1 MNILMWHAHQWA
13 RRLGRTGLAGLLMIA
28 VAVLIQFAHTLPLQ
42 AETIALDSRLLSL
55 QAAAKRG
62 VVTQP
67 LTVAA
72 SGFTDRLPP
81 TTAASAVIGQLEQ
94 LARAHGIQLL
104 RGQYA
109 QTPVAGTSLLRWQL
123 TLPVQAQ
130 YPNIMAFI
138 AASLQ
143 AQPTLALD
151 ELKLKRDTINTA
163 VLDADVRFNLYLRE
177 STP

>member
-1 MNILMWHAHQWA
+1 MNILMWHVYQWA
-13 RRLGRTGLAGLLMIA
+13 RRLGRTGIAGLLMIA
-28 VAVLIQFAHTLPLQ
+28 AALLIQFGRTVPLQ
-42 AETIALDSRLLSL
+42 AETVALDTRLLSL
-55 QAAAKRG
+55 QGAAKQI
-62 VVTQP
+62 VVQP
-67 LTVAA
+67 VSVPA

-94 LARAHGIQLL
+94 LAHAHGIQLL

-123 TLPVQAQ
+123 TLPIEAE

-151 ELKLKRDTINTA
+151 ELKLKRDTINTSK
-163 VLDADVRFNLYLRE
+163 LDADVRFNLYLRE
-177 STP
+177 SAP

>member
-13 RRLGRTGLAGLLMIA
+13 RRLGRTGIAGLLMIA
-28 VAVLIQFAHTLPLQ
+28 AAVLIQFARTVPLQ
-42 AETIALDSRLLSL
+42 AETAALDTRLLSL
-55 QAAAKRG
+55 QAATKQG
-62 VVTQP
+62 VVQP
-67 LTVAA
+67 VSVPA

-81 TTAASAVIGQLEQ
+81 STAASAVIGQLEQ
-94 LARAHGIQLL
+94 LAHAHGIQLL

-123 TLPVQAQ
+123 SLPIEAE
-130 YPNIMAFI
+130 YSNIMAFI

-151 ELKLKRDTINTA
+151 ELKLKRDTINTS

-177 STP
+177 PAP